1 MNDWILF
8 TIGIMIGGMLGVMAS
23 AIISTRKQF
32 DLIDEISDL
41 RTQRELLKQELLK
54 RLGIDKKL
62 TNYRRRKNSLSS
74 NKVISLINGYKV
86 YKDYMKMGYLESFY
100 RLLILSISS
109 LKKNYL

>member
-54 RLGIDKKL
+54 RVSRKPPPRKQ
-62 TNYRRRKNSLSS
+62 RKNVKQAGSA
-74 NKVISLINGYKV
+74 
-86 YKDYMKMGYLESFY
+86 
-100 RLLILSISS
+100 
-109 LKKNYL
+109 